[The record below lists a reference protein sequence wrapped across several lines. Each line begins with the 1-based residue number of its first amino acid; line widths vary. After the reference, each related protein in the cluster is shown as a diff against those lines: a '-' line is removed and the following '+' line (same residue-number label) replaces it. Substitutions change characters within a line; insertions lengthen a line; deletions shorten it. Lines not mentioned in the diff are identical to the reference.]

1 MADYSDT
8 SDSDYTP
15 DDTDSEIGY
24 TLTDHKSKITYGKE
38 TKKDHKETKK
48 NTKNTK
54 IQEKEI
60 KALLELGELRTENI
74 IEIQMIEHLIKT
86 CDCEE
91 SRKISM
97 GKCLELLINCSNAHL
112 QKLRDNL

>member
-1 MADYSDT
+1 
-8 SDSDYTP
+8 
-15 DDTDSEIGY
+15 
-24 TLTDHKSKITYGKE
+24 
-38 TKKDHKETKK
+38 
-48 NTKNTK
+48 
-54 IQEKEI
+54 
-60 KALLELGELRTENI
+60 
-74 IEIQMIEHLIKT
+74 MIEHLIKT

>member
-1 MADYSDT
+1 MTDSSDT
-8 SDSDYTP
+8 SDSDFMP

-24 TLTDHKSKITYGKE
+24 TLTDHKE
-38 TKKDHKETKK
+38 TKKD
-48 NTKNTK
+48 TKN
-54 IQEKEI
+54 QEKEI

>member
-1 MADYSDT
+1 MTDYSDT
-8 SDSDYTP
+8 SDSDYSP

-24 TLTDHKSKITYGKE
+24 TLTDHKE

>member
-1 MADYSDT
+1 MTDSSDT

-24 TLTDHKSKITYGKE
+24 TIT
-38 TKKDHKETKK
+38 DHKETKK
-48 NTKNTK
+48 DTKN
-54 IQEKEI
+54 QEKEL

-112 QKLRDNL
+112 QKLRDHL

>member
-1 MADYSDT
+1 MTDSSDT
-8 SDSDYTP
+8 SDSDYVP
-15 DDTDSEIGY
+15 DETVSEIGY
-24 TLTDHKSKITYGKE
+24 TLTDHKSQITYGKE
-38 TKKDHKETKK
+38 MKKD
-48 NTKNTK
+48 TKN
-54 IQEKEI
+54 QEKQI

-112 QKLRDNL
+112 HKLRDNL

>member
-1 MADYSDT
+1 MTDSSDT

-15 DDTDSEIGY
+15 DDTISEIGY
-24 TLTDHKSKITYGKE
+24 TLTDHKSKITHG
-38 TKKDHKETKK
+38 KETKK

-112 QKLRDNL
+112 QKLRDHL

>member
-1 MADYSDT
+1 MTDYSDT

-15 DDTDSEIGY
+15 DDTDSDNGY
-24 TLTDHKSKITYGKE
+24 TLT
-38 TKKDHKETKK
+38 DHKETKK
-48 NTKNTK
+48 NTKN
-54 IQEKEI
+54 QEKEI
-60 KALLELGELRTENI
+60 KALLELGELKTENI

>member
-1 MADYSDT
+1 MTDS

-24 TLTDHKSKITYGKE
+24 TIT
-38 TKKDHKETKK
+38 DHKETKK
-48 NTKNTK
+48 DTKN
-54 IQEKEI
+54 QEKEI
-60 KALLELGELRTENI
+60 KALLELGQLRTENI

-91 SRKISM
+91 SRKINM

>member
-1 MADYSDT
+1 MNIMSSTSD
-8 SDSDYTP
+8 DSDYSC
-15 DDTDSEIGY
+15 DDEIGY
-24 TLTDHKSKITYGKE
+24 TIT
-38 TKKDHKETKK
+38 DHKETKK
-48 NTKNTK
+48 DTKN
-54 IQEKEI
+54 QEKQI
-60 KALLELGELRTENI
+60 KSLLELGELRTENI

>member
-1 MADYSDT
+1 MTDSSDT

-24 TLTDHKSKITYGKE
+24 TIT
-38 TKKDHKETKK
+38 DHKETKK
-48 NTKNTK
+48 NTKN
-54 IQEKEI
+54 QEKEI

>member
-1 MADYSDT
+1 MTDSSDT
-8 SDSDYTP
+8 SDSDYVP
-15 DDTDSEIGY
+15 DETVSEIGY
-24 TLTDHKSKITYGKE
+24 TLTDHKE
-38 TKKDHKETKK
+38 TKKD
-48 NTKNTK
+48 TKN
-54 IQEKEI
+54 QEKEI

-86 CDCEE
+86 CDYEE

-112 QKLRDNL
+112 HKLRDNL